1 MYRLLSNKETDAL
14 FSLQE
19 KRDENDDVDTL
30 LRTTKR
36 FIGKSKVIGP
46 EHISIQR
53 LSLIRLSDDSGSR
66 SAAAKSNR
74 KVIILYVLFYFSNR
88 LIVLLVSWFIRRSI
102 FGLFAFIVLNQP
114 FWR

>member
-19 KRDENDDVDTL
+19 KHDVNDDVDNL

-53 LSLIRLSDDSGSR
+53 LSLVRLSDDSGTR

-74 KVIILYVLFYFSNR
+74 KVNISH
-88 LIVLLVSWFIRRSI
+88 
-102 FGLFAFIVLNQP
+102 
-114 FWR
+114 